1 MTREPGRELL
11 RPKARSEEEQYQWK
25 DITTT
30 SDKACGHKK
39 RAPKGLRRRKTVCFV
54 APPLRIVMDTRRSSL
69 LASSH
74 AAPQSRP
81 RFIYERALNSK
92 DAA

>member
-1 MTREPGRELL
+1 MTREPGRVRL

-30 SDKACGHKK
+30 SDKACGRKK
-39 RAPKGLRRRKTVCFV
+39 RAPEGLRRRKPVCFV

-69 LASSH
+69 LASEH
-74 AAPQSRP
+74 AARQSRP
-81 RFIYERALNSK
+81 RFISEQTLNK
-92 DAA
+92 REA